1 MTFKRPSRILA
12 LACLVLAFG
21 PFAAD
26 EAFAAK
32 KARAKAPRKAVPV
45 SILTPPEASPLDLR
59 VGEAARIA
67 IRNRSNVALVAM
79 DPWTGRVLVIGN
91 PQSGLLT
98 AYQPCS
104 VFKLVVAVAGLTE
117 GIITPESRYTCT
129 DGCWIAQGHGPIDL
143 RRALAVSCNT
153 YFEWIGE
160 RLGFDTVRSYAQRM
174 GLGSTTG
181 INIPGET
188 PGVVPTKI
196 PSLGVG
202 HMSSHAQG
210 IKTSAMQLAVLMSA
224 LVNGGV
230 INEPQFTSPQAVQVK
245 ERSRLSTPPTLALL
259 TPGLFSSVTEGS
271 AQRAFDPGFVTSGK
285 TGSCSGVGWFASSL
299 GYPRSEMVVVAF
311 VRGGN
316 GSAASAVA
324 GEFYRSLLGVPPSS
338 GPGLTVAG
346 SQ

>member
-1 MTFKRPSRILA
+1 MPFRKPP
-12 LACLVLAFG
+12 LVLALVCLLPFMGSDAFG
-21 PFAAD
+21 APKGR
-26 EAFAAK
+26 K
-32 KARAKAPRKAVPV
+32 KAAARPVPV
-45 SILTPPEASPLDLR
+45 SILTPPEASAFDLK
-59 VGEAARIA
+59 VGEAARAA
-67 IRNRSNVALVAM
+67 IHNRGNVALVVM
-79 DPWTGRVLVIGN
+79 DPWTGRVLTIGN

-117 GIITPESRYTCT
+117 GLINPESRYNCT
-129 DGCWIAQGHGPIDL
+129 NGCWISPGHGPIDL

-153 YFEWIGE
+153 YFEWVGE
-160 RLGFDTVRSYAQRM
+160 RLGFDTVRDYAHRM
-174 GLGSTTG
+174 GLGSLTG
-181 INIPGET
+181 VNVPGET
-188 PGVVPTKI
+188 AGVVPSRI

-210 IKTSAMQLAVLMSA
+210 VKTSAMQLAVLMSA

-230 INEPQFTSPQAVQVK
+230 INEPQFVGPQAVKVK
-245 ERSRLSTPPTLALL
+245 ERSRLSAPPTLALL
-259 TPGLFSSVTEGS
+259 SPGLFSSVTEGS
-271 AQRAFDPGFVTSGK
+271 AQRAFDPGFVASGK

-324 GEFYRSLLGVPPSS
+324 GAFYRSLLGVPPQT
-338 GPGLTVAG
+338 GPTVATAAG